1 MEKKNRILLVLGVPP
16 PYGGGEVQA
25 EIIAEHFGNVPEFRV
40 FSYAR
45 GSGSKSTQ
53 GRVTVGNLS
62 FGLYYIVRCT
72 GLMLAVRPRAMY
84 LSIPKNFAAFARMI
98 PVILFASLMRIR
110 VCGELAGARFL
121 FLDRGWQRAVGLF
134 VLRRLHSIR
143 FLGDH
148 IRAAH
153 VQYGFRNPVV
163 IANGIRIP
171 HDRTRAP
178 LPAAGRIALLY
189 VGALNHSKGVGR
201 VIEAVKLCRDH
212 GLDVVCTLLG
222 EWSDPLLQE
231 DVERFITQQRL
242 QDRVR
247 FIGLIKGEQKWAY
260 YREAAILV
268 HPTEWDGQPL
278 TILEALGMGLAVIST
293 PVGAIPDTVVHG
305 KNGILLAE
313 NTPQK
318 LFEAVKE
325 LYADRTRLAEMMVH
339 NQSDFDRRFTVE
351 MLLANFENWLTSA

>member
-1 MEKKNRILLVLGVPP
+1 MGEKNPILLVLAVPP

-25 EIIAEHFGNVPEFRV
+25 EIVAEYFGTVPGFRV

-62 FGLYYIVRCT
+62 FGLYYIVRCVS
-72 GLMLAVRPRAMY
+72 LMLAVRPRAMY
-84 LSIPKNFAAFARMI
+84 LSLPKNFVAFARVI
-98 PVILFASLMRIR
+98 PVILSASLMRIR
-110 VCGELAGARFL
+110 VYGELAGARFL
-121 FLDRGWQRAVGLF
+121 FLDRGWQRTVGLF

-148 IRAAH
+148 IREGH
-153 VQYGFRNPVV
+153 VQFGFRNPVV
-163 IANGIRIP
+163 ISNGIRIP

-178 LPAAGRIALLY
+178 LPATGRIGLLY

-222 EWSDPLLQE
+222 EWSDPLLRK

-247 FIGLIKGEQKWAY
+247 FTGLIKGEQKWAY
-260 YREAAILV
+260 YRESAILV

-313 NTPQK
+313 NTPEK
-318 LFEAVKE
+318 LFEAVQE
-325 LYADRTRLAEMMVH
+325 LYADRSRLAEMMAH
-339 NQSDFDRRFTVE
+339 NQSDFERRFTVE
-351 MLLANFENWLTSA
+351 IFLENLEKWLTSA